1 MAVAPGGGLRLKL
14 LSGVRG
20 RVARPASVG
29 WNIAKTLLQ
38 SLTLWAIFLFLLP
51 AAIYYL
57 EGSIGL
63 AGYRFGSPFWQIA
76 GVTLFML
83 GWILAYASAA
93 FMVVKGQGTPLP
105 ADSARKLVVAG
116 PYRYVRNP
124 MAMGSFAQ
132 GIAVGMF
139 LGSPLVTLYSLIGS
153 VGWNYVVRPWE
164 EMDLEQ
170 RFGVEY
176 GEYREAVRCWIPRL
190 HGYEPEDRVE
200 ESA

>member
-1 MAVAPGGGLRLKL
+1 M
-14 LSGVRG
+14 
-20 RVARPASVG
+20 G
-29 WNIAKTLLQ
+29 WNIAKTLVQ

-57 EGSIGL
+57 EGSLGL
-63 AGYRFGSPFWQIA
+63 AGYRFGSLFWQVA

-83 GWILAYASAA
+83 GWILAYTSAA
-93 FMVVKGQGTPLP
+93 FMVVKGEGTPLP

-132 GIAVGMF
+132 GVAVGLF
-139 LGSPLVTLYSLIGS
+139 LGSPLVTLYALTGA
-153 VGWNYVVRPWE
+153 VGWNYFVRPWE
-164 EMDLEQ
+164 EMDLER
-170 RFGVEY
+170 RFGVEFVR
-176 GEYREAVRCWIPRL
+176 YRDAVRCWIPRL
-190 HGYEPEDRVE
+190 RGYEAEVRAE